1 MPSTTKSTATRGRKK
16 STKTGLTILQAIAS
30 KGGSATAAELGVKR
44 SALEY
49 LASDAH
55 KALRVTAETRK
66 TSADSK
72 GRGRPSKVF
81 ALTSTGRSRVK
92 RAAQIAA

>member
-1 MPSTTKSTATRGRKK
+1 MSTTTKSPAKRGRRKSTAT
-16 STKTGLTILQAIAS
+16 GLDILKAIAE
-30 KGGSATAAELGVKR
+30 KGGRATAAELGVKR

-55 KALRVTAETRK
+55 KALRPVSETRK
-66 TSADSK
+66 TTQDVK

-92 RAAQIAA
+92 RATQVSA